1 MINLLDGINMLIRNK
16 TKAQSSRKWFN
27 QLPSL
32 DTPPHSPQPHSLIN
46 LVFHYNKTQISL
58 DRGFCEKSKNKKQR
72 HENAQME
79 DNFIN
84 LFNLLIIS
92 LYTA

>member
-1 MINLLDGINMLIRNK
+1 MINLLDGINMLIWNEM
-16 TKAQSSRKWFN
+16 KALSSRKWFN

-32 DTPPHSPQPHSLIN
+32 DTPPQPYSLIN
-46 LVFHYNKTQISL
+46 LFFHYNKTQISL
-58 DRGFCEKSKNKKQR
+58 DRGFVKRAKTKNRDTKMLRWKII
-72 HENAQME
+72 
-79 DNFIN
+79 FIN